1 MFNSLKKIFLGDGGQ
16 SKSAEKI
23 EYEGYVIEP
32 APIKE
37 GGQYRLA
44 AKITKQIDGETKR
57 HNLIRA
63 DLFGEYNDAVKFAVA
78 KAQQVIKEQGD
89 KMFS

>member
-1 MFNSLKKIFLGDGGQ
+1 MFKSLKQIFLGSEPQ
-16 SKSAEKI
+16 HKPAESV
-23 EYEGYVIEP
+23 EHEGYVIEP

-44 AKITKQIDGETKR
+44 AKITKQVDGETKT
-57 HNLIRA
+57 HHLIRA
-63 DLFGEYNDAVKFAVA
+63 DLFGEFDDAVKFAVA